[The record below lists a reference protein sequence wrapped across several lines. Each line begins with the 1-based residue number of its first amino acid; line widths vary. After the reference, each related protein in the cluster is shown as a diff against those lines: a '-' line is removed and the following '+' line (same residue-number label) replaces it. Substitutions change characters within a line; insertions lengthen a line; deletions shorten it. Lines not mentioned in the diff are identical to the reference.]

1 MMRWKLRI
9 HQAANRDQQGRSQKN
24 LHPVG
29 ETNKQTRWLQG
40 LLRAMPKRKWS
51 RVLGTEWRGHSGSG
65 AGDVSEKGRGPLE
78 RRWQNEF
85 SGPEMEMSRC
95 L

>member
-1 MMRWKLRI
+1 
-9 HQAANRDQQGRSQKN
+9 
-24 LHPVG
+24 
-29 ETNKQTRWLQG
+29 
-40 LLRAMPKRKWS
+40 MPKRKWS